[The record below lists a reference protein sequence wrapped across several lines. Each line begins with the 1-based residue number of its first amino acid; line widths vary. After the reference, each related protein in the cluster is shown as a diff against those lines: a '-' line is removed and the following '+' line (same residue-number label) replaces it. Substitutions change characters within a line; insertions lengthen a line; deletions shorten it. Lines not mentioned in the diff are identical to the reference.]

1 MLDVVNLTMRVKDV
15 KTKSHVSIVT
25 GDFAYS
31 REYSKWKME
40 KTVQQVKVENSMS
53 FTEARKIVEVLRP
66 AATGKTYGAMV
77 KVSTTS
83 VAIQTDLTWS
93 NGEEKKKWLTLKKKP
108 LDSRNPPKG
117 LSGEPG
123 PSKPTTGKDTKHLTK
138 DTSSGRLKKAARPY
152 Q

>member
-1 MLDVVNLTMRVKDV
+1 MLDVVNFTMRVKDV

-66 AATGKTYGAMV
+66 AASGKTYGAMV

-83 VAIQTDLTWS
+83 GAIQTDLTWS
-93 NGEEKKKWLTLKKKP
+93 NGEDKKKWLTLKKTP
-108 LDSRNPPKG
+108 LDSKNPPKG

-123 PSKPTTGKDTKHLTK
+123 PCKPTQVKTRSILQRILLRD
-138 DTSSGRLKKAARPY
+138 A
-152 Q
+152 